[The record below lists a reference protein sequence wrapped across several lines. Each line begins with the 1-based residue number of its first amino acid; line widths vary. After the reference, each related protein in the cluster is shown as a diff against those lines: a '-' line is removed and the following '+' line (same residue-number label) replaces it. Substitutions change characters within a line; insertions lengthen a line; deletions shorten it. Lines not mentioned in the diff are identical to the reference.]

1 MVENHAVAS
10 YQILPVQAIGSIK
23 FFTNL
28 IANLWSRESRP
39 IEFQPNDR
47 ESTDLSTEE
56 SLLRTIE
63 RNLSSTRTS
72 SKKSLQADQ
81 KPEDLNGILSKT
93 QAIVNNEDDMEAEKE
108 KCKKGMK
115 KIEDNNLKLDDLH
128 EHIKNIR
135 AETEEIRRENAKM
148 FHIYKES
155 FILSFVLN

>member
-1 MVENHAVAS
+1 MTVKVVTWSPVFEPS
-10 YQILPVQAIGSIK
+10 Y
-23 FFTNL
+23 
-28 IANLWSRESRP
+28 
-39 IEFQPNDR
+39 R

-63 RNLSSTRTS
+63 RNLSTGRSS
-72 SKKSLQADQ
+72 SKKNLQA
-81 KPEDLNGILSKT
+81 EDFTSSLSKT
-93 QAIVNNEDDMEAEKE
+93 ETSENTEDNEEAENE
-108 KCKKGMK
+108 RRKKGMK

-155 FILSFVLN
+155 FMRVIQRHFIFERW